1 MTACDD
7 GSACQELAAVVGAHP
22 DAASA
27 LDENDRTHADVS
39 TAPPWSVM
47 WAASAFG
54 NAPDPPTG
62 VAQP

>member
-1 MTACDD
+1 MAACDD
-7 GSACQELAAVVGAHP
+7 GPAGPELATVVGAHP
-22 DAASA
+22 DAAPA

-39 TAPPWSVM
+39 TVPPWSVI
-47 WAASAFG
+47 WAARAFG